1 MLEQDGLCCV
11 MAQAPRMA
19 RGDVKAL
26 VGSLAQRCDRDSA
39 ETRNPS
45 KQVSH
50 VNFLQWAAEQVCGVL
65 AEHGVCEAGR
75 ADKTVDFLQS
85 GKHELRECMAQKA
98 PECESFRYALFHCKR
113 GQMDARTRIQGNK
126 PNAPTKPIPFQPN
139 LFGSVPVRL
148 EQLSKLFQSD
158 ALEPHMLASH
168 VAIAKAALEQ
178 LFISK
183 HSYQKEEALIA
194 HAANAMDE
202 ILKLKAA
209 GKPEGILAAL
219 SQAALPLEVEQ
230 PNVPLDLE
238 GNMEEDQRQTS
249 LLELLAPVRALQ
261 PEEILG
267 TAGSLQPWRTG
278 HAKRSV
284 LDKFEHALQ

>member
-19 RGDVKAL
+19 RGNVDVKAL
-26 VGSLAQRCDRDSA
+26 VGSLAQRCDCDSA
-39 ETRNPS
+39 EMRNPS
-45 KQVSH
+45 KRVSH

-126 PNAPTKPIPFQPN
+126 
-139 LFGSVPVRL
+139 
-148 EQLSKLFQSD
+148 
-158 ALEPHMLASH
+158 
-168 VAIAKAALEQ
+168 
-178 LFISK
+178 
-183 HSYQKEEALIA
+183 
-194 HAANAMDE
+194 
-202 ILKLKAA
+202 
-209 GKPEGILAAL
+209 
-219 SQAALPLEVEQ
+219 
-230 PNVPLDLE
+230 
-238 GNMEEDQRQTS
+238 DQRQTS
-249 LLELLAPVRALQ
+249 LLEVLAPVRALQ

-267 TAGSLQPWRTG
+267 TAGSPQPWRTVY
-278 HAKRSV
+278 AKRSV
-284 LDKFEHALQ
+284 LDKFEHARQ